1 MSEIQTSRDGI
12 DYLPKILRDRPTV
25 ITKAFFWK
33 IPRSSG
39 TPDIELKFGRY
50 KKIRGPLRIA
60 FEMVETNDP
69 KSELT
74 LDNEEFLNLVQFIQE
89 NYEPFKKG
97 IKQYIP
103 IEGNFDQDDINHLK
117 GLFETPEKQQLIDFI
132 VSNQIIPEDLIVAL
146 QSINRSKAVEEFEQM
161 LDDDLGEHRWQDWFQ
176 NNDWVLGSEF
186 VRMLDEREIDT
197 AHISDFL
204 MQAYDG
210 FLDIVEIKRP
220 EGALKFWM
228 DTLDHDNYVPSSDLI
243 KAVTQASKY
252 IYEVEREAN
261 SVKFLERVDFV
272 KTIKPRCVLIFGRSF
287 DWDEKQNEAYRILN
301 ASYYN
306 LTILTYDHVLQRAK
320 RIVGLH
326 S

>member
-1 MSEIQTSRDGI
+1 
-12 DYLPKILRDRPTV
+12 
-25 ITKAFFWK
+25 
-33 IPRSSG
+33 
-39 TPDIELKFGRY
+39 
-50 KKIRGPLRIA
+50 
-60 FEMVETNDP
+60 MVETNDP